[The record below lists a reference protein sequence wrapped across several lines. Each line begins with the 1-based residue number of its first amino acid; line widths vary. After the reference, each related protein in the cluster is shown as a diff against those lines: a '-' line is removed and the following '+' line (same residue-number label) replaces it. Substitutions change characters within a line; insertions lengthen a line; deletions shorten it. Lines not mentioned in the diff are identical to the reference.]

1 MNDLTLLFDIIEMPF
16 YAVSYNNQRKTIEI
30 ETNNDELHFKVW
42 FDSHS
47 EPLMLKGHIK
57 LGDTISAILMR
68 HRIELYINDMLVD
81 EEWPMG
87 ARLFEQGDCFE
98 SDFPIQIEPYHQIEK
113 EKPSVTDVF
122 FNAEGWRP
130 ENNVFVGDCM
140 PYVRGGEYHVLYLK
154 DRRHHYSKWGM
165 GAHQWAHIS
174 TKDFVQ
180 WRVHPMAVEITE
192 PSEGS
197 ICTGSWI
204 QHNGL
209 EYLYYTVRRG
219 GVLAAPIQ
227 RSISTDGYHF
237 QKDEKYSF
245 TLSERYDR
253 AVARDP
259 KVVKDDNGLFHLI
272 LTTSLLLEKKGC
284 LAHFVSSD
292 LENWQDTETP
302 IYISGDSTEPECPD
316 CIFYNNRYYLIFS
329 LNGRARYMISDSPF
343 DNWRIPKRPE
353 IPCASVP
360 KGAIWKDKIVFTG
373 FNGIDG
379 YAGTMTFKTAIADEN
394 GELIFLE

>member
-1 MNDLTLLFDIIEMPF
+1 
-16 YAVSYNNQRKTIEI
+16 
-30 ETNNDELHFKVW
+30 
-42 FDSHS
+42 
-47 EPLMLKGHIK
+47 MLKGNIK

-204 QHNGL
+204 
-209 EYLYYTVRRG
+209 
-219 GVLAAPIQ
+219 
-227 RSISTDGYHF
+227 
-237 QKDEKYSF
+237 
-245 TLSERYDR
+245 
-253 AVARDP
+253 
-259 KVVKDDNGLFHLI
+259 
-272 LTTSLLLEKKGC
+272 
-284 LAHFVSSD
+284 
-292 LENWQDTETP
+292 
-302 IYISGDSTEPECPD
+302 
-316 CIFYNNRYYLIFS
+316 
-329 LNGRARYMISDSPF
+329 
-343 DNWRIPKRPE
+343 
-353 IPCASVP
+353 
-360 KGAIWKDKIVFTG
+360 
-373 FNGIDG
+373 
-379 YAGTMTFKTAIADEN
+379 
-394 GELIFLE
+394 